1 MTSTRLLLAGCTAL
15 SLTTTPVLAQDD
27 DGGGR
32 LVRFLE
38 DTLSDD
44 TRTINVVGL
53 EGALSSRAT
62 IERLTVSDDNGIWF
76 TLEGAVLDWNRLA
89 LVRGRFSVNEL
100 TAERII
106 FERPPGETTTD
117 EDLPAPEVTPFQ
129 VPELPVAIEIGQLG
143 VATIVIGEAVVGTAA
158 ELSLDGRLSLADGA
172 LDAALDLQRL
182 DRTGDEIGLA
192 AAFSNETRQLTLD
205 LTVDE
210 GPGGLIGAA
219 LSLPD
224 DPSIALELK
233 GDGPLE
239 DFAANLALETDGEL
253 RFGGD
258 VTLRGLSPETNGN
271 GDVEQV
277 PLQFLAD
284 LGGDIRPLLP
294 EQFHEFFG
302 DDTRIQAN
310 GQRNPDGALSVDA
323 LSVKS
328 QALDLDGALALGSD
342 GAIDTVTLEGAILP
356 PSGEVVTL
364 PVSGQ
369 VTTVELVRLNANYD
383 AATSRDWDLSLLVE
397 NLAASDFAV
406 DSATLRGRG
415 QAGAE
420 PGQDLLNGGIA
431 ANLIGLS
438 LSDPA
443 LAQAAGDTLL
453 LAGDFRLIDAG
464 QLILDTMHLTGA
476 GLDATVD
483 ATIDGLDSGLKVET
497 YVDLKA
503 EDISRFGGLAQ
514 MDLGGALDAQVEGHI
529 VPLSGA
535 FSIKLDGVG
544 RDLVTGIEQ
553 VDPLI
558 TGRTLVSVDAARDE
572 TGVTLRDFAVNGTA
586 ITAEAQGVLRSQGT
600 QLSFDAEIDDLARVV
615 PDLPGP
621 GTLSGDVRTDG
632 DALVGNVS
640 LKAPRG
646 ISLDA
651 DGRYVDGGSQ
661 AEINGQI
668 DDLGIFVA
676 QFPGAA
682 QIVAQVDQSGEAYSG
697 SLRLFTEGGSQVNA
711 DGVYGPGQTT
721 ARFDAN
727 LVDLGVFVPQMPG
740 EATVTGEV
748 EETDDGYDGT
758 IRAETADGSTITAQ
772 GLYGPNTLRATFEGA
787 LADLGIFV
795 PMMAGRATVSGDI
808 EQNGP
813 NYDGTIKASAADGS
827 TLDAT
832 GTYGPETLTGTFDA
846 ALTNLAAFVP
856 QMPGRATA
864 TGEVTQDGDAFQGN
878 VQVRTADGSTIDA
891 DGVYGPDR
899 TQGTLNAALTDL
911 GIFVPQMP
919 GSATV
924 TGQVADR
931 DGAYRGTVQAKTAD
945 GSTLSAEGAYGD
957 AEKAVTFDATLAN
970 LGRFVE
976 QLQGSAHLTGQAREE
991 DGTYRGNVD
1000 VDGSA
1005 GVTLTASGDY
1015 NPEGTANITYDAGL
1029 DRVERLVPDF
1039 PGRFTSQ
1046 GTAKLDGTV
1055 WQINSDASGPAGV
1068 QATLSGTYDQDSGT
1082 ADIATQGQAQMAAAN
1097 TFIAPMAL
1105 DGLARFDLRLNGQ
1118 PALDA
1123 LSGSI
1128 TLPGTR
1134 VAIPQVY
1141 GQIDPLSGQIA
1152 LNNGSAQIDLTGS
1165 WVDGGGFTVNG
1176 PLALSAP
1183 FNTGLAIAINQLV
1196 LTDKALYETSL
1207 DGRIGVDGPLTG
1219 NARISGLI
1227 NVGPTELNIAASAGA
1242 AAGSPIPP
1250 ITHRGE
1256 DSASYA
1262 TRRRAGLIDEGNG
1275 EGSGG
1280 GGPAYGLDITISAPQ
1295 QIFVRGRGLD
1305 AELGGGLSL
1314 SGTTANVIP
1323 AGEIDL
1329 IRGRLDIV
1337 GRRLELTRGQVTLQG
1352 SFDPYID
1359 FAATNTSSAGT
1370 ATIEIFGPLQSPEVE
1385 VTSSPAR
1392 PPEEALGLLIFGDQF
1407 TNLSPLKIA
1416 QLASSLATLTG
1427 QGGGGGGILGG
1438 AREGI
1443 GASSLDL
1450 TTDEDG
1456 NAQVGV
1462 GAYLTDNIYSDVAV
1476 NTEGRTELNLNLDVT
1491 NNVTAKGKVDSEGNS
1506 SIGLFFSRDY

>member
-1 MTSTRLLLAGCTAL
+1 MTSSRLCLAGITAL
-15 SLTTTPVLAQDD
+15 SLTAMPAVAQDD
-27 DGGGR
+27 DSGGR
-32 LVRFLE
+32 LVRLLE
-38 DTLSDD
+38 NTLSDD
-44 TRTINVVGL
+44 NRTIDVVGL
-53 EGALSSRAT
+53 DGALSSRAT
-62 IERLTVSDDNGIWF
+62 IERLTVSDDNGVWF

-100 TAERII
+100 TAERIV

-117 EDLPAPEVTPFQ
+117 EDLPAPEATPFQ
-129 VPELPVAIEIGQLG
+129 VPELPVAIEIGQIG
-143 VATIVIGEAVVGTAA
+143 VSTIVLGEALTGTAA
-158 ELSLDGRLSLADGA
+158 ELSLDGRVSLADGA

-182 DRTGDEIGLA
+182 DRPGDQIGLI

-205 LTVDE
+205 LTANE
-210 GPGGLIGAA
+210 GPGGLIGTA

-224 DPSIALELK
+224 DPSVALELK

-239 DFAANLALETDGEL
+239 DFAANLSLETNGEL

-271 GDVEQV
+271 GDVESV

-294 EQFHEFFG
+294 AQFHEFFG
-302 DDTRIQAN
+302 PDTRIQTS
-310 GQRNPDGALSVDA
+310 GQRNPDGALTVEA
-323 LSVKS
+323 LSVMS
-328 QALDLDGALALGSD
+328 QALDLDGSLSIGADGAVDTLALD
-342 GAIDTVTLEGAILP
+342 GAIVP
-356 PSGEVVTL
+356 PSGQVVTL

-369 VTTVELVRLNANYD
+369 TTTVELVRLSAKYD
-383 AATSRDWDLSLLVE
+383 AATSRDWDIDLSVE
-397 NLAASDFAV
+397 NLAGSAFAV

-420 PGQDLLNGGIA
+420 PGQDMLNGGIA

-443 LAQAAGDTLL
+443 LAEAAGDTLS
-453 LAGDFRLIDAG
+453 LAGDFRLVDAG

-497 YVDLKA
+497 AVDLKA
-503 EDISRFGGLAQ
+503 DDIARFGKLAQ
-514 MDLGGALDAQVEGHI
+514 LDLGGALDAQIEGHV

-535 FSIKLDGVG
+535 FSITLEGIG
-544 RDLVTGIEQ
+544 RDLTTGIAQ

-558 TGRTLVSVDAARDE
+558 TGRTLLSVDAARDE
-572 TGVTLRDFAVNGTA
+572 TGVTLREFAVNGTA
-586 ITAEAQGVLRSQGT
+586 ITAEAEGTLSSQTT
-600 QLSFDAEIDDLARVV
+600 QLRFDAEIDDLARVV

-621 GTLSGDVRTDG
+621 GTLSGDVRTEG
-632 DALVGNVS
+632 KALVGTVN

-646 ISLDA
+646 ISLAA
-651 DGRYVDGGSQ
+651 DGRYEEGATR
-661 AEINGQI
+661 AELNGQI
-668 DDLGIFVA
+668 DDLGIFVE

-682 QIVAQVDQSGEAYSG
+682 QLVAQLDQSGEAYTG
-697 SLRLFTEGGSQVNA
+697 SLRLLTEGGSQVNA

-740 EATVTGEV
+740 EANVSGTV
-748 EETDDGYDGT
+748 EETERGYDGS
-758 IRAETADGSTITAQ
+758 IRAETADGSTLTAE
-772 GLYGPNTLRATFEGA
+772 GLYGPNVLSATFQGV

-795 PMMAGRATVSGDI
+795 PVMAGRAIVSGKVD
-808 EQNGP
+808 QNGP
-813 NYDGTIKASAADGS
+813 NYDGTVQARAADGS
-827 TLDAT
+827 TLNAT
-832 GTYGPETLTGTFDA
+832 GTYGPETLTGRFDA
-846 ALTNLAAFVP
+846 ALANLAAFVP

-864 TGEVTQDGDAFQGN
+864 EGEVTQDGDAFKGN
-878 VQVRTADGSTIDA
+878 VTLRTADGSTA
-891 DGVYGPDR
+891 EAKGTYGPGQ
-899 TQGTLNAALTDL
+899 TAGTVNAALADL

-919 GSATV
+919 GGATV
-924 TGQVADR
+924 AGQVTER
-931 DGAYRGTVQAKTAD
+931 DGAYRGTVEAKTAD
-945 GSTLSAEGAYGD
+945 GSTLTAEGAYGD
-957 AEKAVTFDATLAN
+957 AEKAVSFDATLAN
-970 LGRFVE
+970 LGRFVQ
-976 QLQGSAHLTGQAREE
+976 QLQGSAHLTGQARET
-991 DGTYRGNVD
+991 DGVYQGKVD
-1000 VDGSA
+1000 VDGGA
-1005 GVTLTASGDY
+1005 GVILTASGDY
-1015 NPEGTANITYDAGL
+1015 DPAGRAQITYDAAL
-1029 DRVERLVPDF
+1029 DRVQRLIPDF
-1039 PGRFTSQ
+1039 PGRFVSQ
-1046 GTAKLDGTV
+1046 GTAALDGAT
-1055 WQINSDASGPAGV
+1055 WQINSTASGPAGV
-1068 QATLSGTYDQDSGT
+1068 QATLSGSYNQDSGS
-1082 ADIATQGQAQMAAAN
+1082 ADIAAQGQAQMAAAN
-1097 TFIAPMAL
+1097 AFIAPMAL
-1105 DGLARFDLRLNGQ
+1105 DGPARFDLRLNGQ
-1118 PALDA
+1118 PALSSI
-1123 LSGSI
+1123 SG
-1128 TLPGTR
+1128 TVDLPGTR

-1141 GQIDPLSGQIA
+1141 GQIDPLTGRITLANGTAQVALRGQW
-1152 LNNGSAQIDLTGS
+1152 L
-1165 WVDGGGFTVNG
+1165 DGGGFSVDG
-1176 PLALSAP
+1176 PLSLDAP
-1183 FNTGLAIAINQLV
+1183 FTAGLEIAINQLV

-1219 NARISGLI
+1219 NGRISGVI
-1227 NVGPTELNIAASAGA
+1227 NVGSTELNIAASAGA

-1250 ITHRGE
+1250 IAHRGE

-1262 TRRRAGLIDEGNG
+1262 TRKRAGLIEEGD
-1275 EGSGG
+1275 SQGG
-1280 GGPAYGLDITISAPQ
+1280 GGSGPAYGLDITISAPQ

-1337 GRRLELTRGQVTLQG
+1337 GRRLDLTRGQVTLQG

-1427 QGGGGGGILGG
+1427 QGGGGGGILGN

-1462 GAYLTDNIYSDVAV
+1462 GAYLSDNIYSDVAV

-1491 NNVTAKGKVDSEGNS
+1491 NNVTAKGKVDSEGTS
-1506 SIGLFFSRDY
+1506 SIGLFFSKDY